1 MKIKSKMNLLTIILM
16 MFTLISCTK
25 QVSTDNS
32 SALNKNIN
40 IKDTLETKNN
50 SEFQTFEVVKTDE
63 EWRSQLT
70 EEQYFV
76 TRQKGTERPFQN
88 EYNDN
93 HKDGIYYCI
102 GCGLELYS
110 SETKFESGT
119 GWPSF
124 YAPISEAN
132 IIIGADNSHGMSRDE
147 VLCRRCG
154 AHLGHVFD
162 DGPPPTG
169 QRYCMNSAAM
179 KFEEK

>member
-1 MKIKSKMNLLTIILM
+1 MLTIIIML
-16 MFTLISCTK
+16 FTLLSCSK
-25 QVSTDNS
+25 QTVKDNS
-32 SALNKNIN
+32 LSLTDKF
-40 IKDTLETKNN
+40 KDTLETENKT
-50 SEFQTFEVVKTDE
+50 EVQKFEVVKTEE
-63 EWRSQLT
+63 EWRDQLT

-76 TRQKGTERPFQN
+76 TRQKGTERAFKN
-88 EYNDN
+88 EYNNN
-93 HKDGIYYCI
+93 HKEGIYYCI

-147 VLCRRCG
+147 VICRRCG

-179 KFEEK
+179 NFKGK